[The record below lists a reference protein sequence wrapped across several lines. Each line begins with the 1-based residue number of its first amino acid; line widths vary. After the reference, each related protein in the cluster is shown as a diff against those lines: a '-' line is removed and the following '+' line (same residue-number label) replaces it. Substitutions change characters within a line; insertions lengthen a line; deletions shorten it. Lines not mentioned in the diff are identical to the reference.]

1 LSWLAIAKRSAGIA
15 PTSHHTLIQQRPE
28 RIIEWL
34 NWLRTHQN
42 YIKISFE
49 TQTFIYEACTQ
60 AEKKI
65 IRDRIYEG
73 ISSLLYELL
82 DNVNIYEL
90 CKLLFVS
97 QRTNIWYK
105 QLNEYVINCVNFLQ
119 NRNSFNT
126 EQQIYGGEITR
137 SVFRELSDRFRKCQQ
152 PQTKNNRWENWR
164 FWENTSNNSGLT
176 SLANLLH
183 EAELNPIQHFFNKHK
198 TQLLKINLLSAICYQ
213 YSQGN
218 IPYSVLLKLNKQD
231 KYRINIILGNSVFPN
246 LETTNTSS
254 TQLGQSASRKRG
266 HSLIGGNI
274 KVILVIVISVILL
287 IVFQTRL
294 KSLTDIFQHWQ
305 SSSQLSLEE
314 SFEKCRNIEFSND
327 KFSETNQQIQKCRN
341 QLKNILKNEIDEIN
355 KFNKLNPEN
364 EKYQAIKD
372 SIRESENYK
381 YIMTT
386 HINPTVAN
394 RLKNPDEDNPNK
406 PDETYKYV
414 LMILKYLKQSLD
426 GKMSYDEIIQPLES
440 CAKKSE
446 VKTFKTCISEIE
458 R

>member
-1 LSWLAIAKRSAGIA
+1 
-15 PTSHHTLIQQRPE
+15 
-28 RIIEWL
+28 
-34 NWLRTHQN
+34 
-42 YIKISFE
+42 
-49 TQTFIYEACTQ
+49 
-60 AEKKI
+60 
-65 IRDRIYEG
+65 
-73 ISSLLYELL
+73 
-82 DNVNIYEL
+82 
-90 CKLLFVS
+90 
-97 QRTNIWYK
+97 
-105 QLNEYVINCVNFLQ
+105 
-119 NRNSFNT
+119 
-126 EQQIYGGEITR
+126 
-137 SVFRELSDRFRKCQQ
+137 
-152 PQTKNNRWENWR
+152 
-164 FWENTSNNSGLT
+164 
-176 SLANLLH
+176 
-183 EAELNPIQHFFNKHK
+183 
-198 TQLLKINLLSAICYQ
+198 
-213 YSQGN
+213 
-218 IPYSVLLKLNKQD
+218 
-231 KYRINIILGNSVFPN
+231 
-246 LETTNTSS
+246 
-254 TQLGQSASRKRG
+254 
-266 HSLIGGNI
+266 
-274 KVILVIVISVILL
+274 LVIVISVILL
-287 IVFQTRL
+287 IVFPTRL

-386 HINPTVAN
+386 YINPTVAN